1 MSEHPLAPPPTPGA
15 YAGFVTRLIAITID
29 LLIITGFNTILT
41 FIGGFMVEF
50 FQVSERTTTLVT
62 ILGVIVAVFFFILY
76 FVVLWMLAGQT
87 IGKAIMG
94 LRIVRTD
101 GERIN
106 LQRAVI
112 RLAGYWLSA
121 FLFLGYLWALVDSR
135 RQTFHDKLA
144 GTFVIYADP
153 FRERQN
159 GRQQKRLEAY
169 RKRHQFNH
177 GSG

>member
-15 YAGFVTRLIAITID
+15 YAGFVTRLIAMTID

-50 FQVSERTTTLVT
+50 FQVSERTITVVT
-62 ILGVIVAVFFFILY
+62 ILGVIVSIFFLILY
-76 FVVLWMLAGQT
+76 FLILWMLAGQT

-106 LQRAVI
+106 LRRAVI

-121 FLFLGYLWALVDSR
+121 ILFLGYLWALVDSR
-135 RQTFHDKLA
+135 RQTWHDKLA
-144 GTFVIYADP
+144 GTLVIYADP
-153 FRERQN
+153 FRERQT
-159 GRQQKRLEAY
+159 GRLQSRLDAY
-169 RKRHQFNH
+169 QKRHQFDQ
-177 GSG
+177 GPG